1 MAIKIK
7 NIKKTFNNKTIL
19 TDINLIFPDN
29 SISCIVG
36 PSGCGKTTLL
46 NIILGLL
53 KADDGEIEGLDGRS
67 MSAVFQEDRLC
78 EGFTA
83 YANIKL
89 VCNPMCSEEV
99 ICENLKQVDLKD
111 AALKKVSQ
119 LSGGMRRR
127 VAIVRAV
134 MANSDIMVM
143 DEPFKGLD
151 EKTKKNVIDY
161 VKINSKNKIVIITT
175 HNLEEI
181 EMLEA
186 TLVNM

>member
-7 NIKKTFNNKTIL
+7 NIKKAFNNKIIL
-19 TDINLIFPDN
+19 TDINLMFPDN

-53 KADDGEIEGLDGRS
+53 KADDGDIKGLEGRS
-67 MSAVFQEDRLC
+67 MAAVFQEDRLC
-78 EGFTA
+78 EGFTV

-89 VCNPMCSEEV
+89 VCNPRCSEEL
-99 ICENLKQVDLKD
+99 IYENLKQVDLID

-119 LSGGMRRR
+119 LSGGMKRR

-134 MANSDIMVM
+134 MANSDIIVM

-161 VKINSKNKIVIITT
+161 VKRNSKDKIVIITT
-175 HNLEEI
+175 HNLDEI

-186 TLVNM
+186 TLVKM